1 MHRPFLWLTLLPCYV
16 VALSPGTWRTHA
28 VAPESSLLKVKKD
41 IKPEYAAAIAVNPC
55 TAYRLLNDF
64 ADLKPGTAIA
74 PHFAPARTLEPAPV
88 PTVSGWAFSRR
99 CDVAW

>member
-1 MHRPFLWLTLLPCYV
+1 
-16 VALSPGTWRTHA
+16 
-28 VAPESSLLKVKKD
+28 LKVKKD